1 MNQITPRT
9 ITTEQLRSEL
19 GRDYLPTSPTRSDL
33 SIECDRLAT
42 ILHELG
48 RRFVHATSI
57 NHAAVARCEDLIER
71 MTNYRPR

>member
-33 SIECDRLAT
+33 SVECDRLAT
-42 ILHELG
+42 ILNELG

-57 NHAAVARCEDLIER
+57 NHAAIARCEDLMR
-71 MTNYRPR
+71 AMDNYRPR